1 MELTRRDAVAALVAG
16 GAVVTGATTLYD
28 PSRPEDAP
36 AAPDADV
43 DEELLRT
50 LTATAEVLYPTGVEG
65 HRAFVERY
73 VLGRIAARDDY
84 RAGVA
89 EATADLDA
97 VARDWKDAPFAS
109 LSRDARDDL
118 LRSLGVDT
126 ADPDPDGPL
135 SERIRRFVV
144 NELLFAFYASPT
156 GGRLVGIENPVGHP
170 GGTESYQRA
179 TMPPE
184 DGDGE

>member
-16 GAVVTGATTLYD
+16 GAVVAGAATLGD
-28 PSRPEDAP
+28 SPEPGDAP
-36 AAPDADV
+36 TDPAADL

-50 LTATAEVLYPTGVEG
+50 LTAAAEMLYPSEVDG

-73 VLGRIAARDDY
+73 VLGRIEAREQY

-89 EATADLDA
+89 EAAAELDA
-97 VARDWKDAPFAS
+97 VARDWEDAAFAS
-109 LSRDARDDL
+109 LSRDARDEL

-126 ADPDPDGPL
+126 ADPDPNGPI

-184 DGDGE
+184 DGDGD

>member
-1 MELTRRDAVAALVAG
+1 M
-16 GAVVTGATTLYD
+16 
-28 PSRPEDAP
+28 
-36 AAPDADV
+36 
-43 DEELLRT
+43 LRT
-50 LTATAEVLYPTGVEG
+50 LTATAEVLYPSDVEG

-73 VLGRIAARDDY
+73 VLGRIEARDDY
-84 RAGVA
+84 RADVA
-89 EATADLDA
+89 EAAAELDA
-97 VARDWKDAPFAS
+97 VARDWEDAPFAS

-126 ADPDPDGPL
+126 ADPDPDGPI

-156 GGRLVGIENPVGHP
+156 GGRLVGVENPVGYP

-179 TMPPE
+179 TMPLE
-184 DGDGE
+184 DDDGE